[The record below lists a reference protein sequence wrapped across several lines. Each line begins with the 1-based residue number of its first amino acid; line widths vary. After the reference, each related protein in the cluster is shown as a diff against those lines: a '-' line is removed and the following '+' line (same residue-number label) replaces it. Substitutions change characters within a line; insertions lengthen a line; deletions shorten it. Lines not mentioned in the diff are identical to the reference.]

1 MGTTSSCRRVV
12 TFEDGDVSLL
22 YDVSSPNAPTSSLP
36 QHLKLYARS
45 FLKRAQDVLPI
56 SLTDTSIGVPSPVI
70 STSTGVDD
78 EEEELP
84 PSPSSPPFSSPQH
97 WILSS
102 TTAQA

>member
-1 MGTTSSCRRVV
+1 MGSTKPCCNVV

-22 YDVSSPNAPTSSLP
+22 YDASSPIAPTSSLP
-36 QHLKLYARS
+36 QHLKLYAEF

-97 WILSS
+97 WIFSS